1 MHGINEFVLGIL
13 LANQPKSK
21 ERFWENVFGEKKHP
35 VDLGQF

>member
-21 ERFWENVFGEKKHP
+21 ERFWENVGVKKQT